1 LRKSLQPGKILV
13 KPTSSDPGPRWPRAA
28 KHSADWGLI
37 AAGKGEKTMRWIA
50 VFFAALALNAAS
62 AQVPSAPVR
71 AIAPFCSPG
80 GVVCVSVAIDGDGRA
95 SYSVSRL
102 GAPVIAPSRL
112 GFMLT
117 DAPKIERGLA
127 IMGSS
132 ERAFDETWEQPW
144 GERRLVRNQ
153 YRELSVAFA
162 EREGLQRRFAVV
174 FRVYDDGLGF
184 RYEVPAQDGLATA
197 RISAELTEF
206 VIADPGEAW
215 WIPALEWNREEYLYN
230 RTAIDAVGLAQT
242 PITFRT
248 EDGLHLSLHEAAL
261 VDYAGMNLSRAEGQ
275 RFRAM
280 LTPGVTAASVVRDT
294 PFLTPWRT
302 LQISDNAAGL
312 AMSNLILNLNE
323 PNALGDV
330 SFFEPMTYVG
340 IWWEMHLGQASWAFG
355 ERHGATTERAI
366 RAIDFAADNGFGGVL
381 IEGWNVGWDGNW
393 FGNGW
398 DFSFTQAYPDF
409 DLERVAAHAQARG
422 VQIIGHHETGG
433 NAYHYERQMRD
444 GFALYQR
451 LGVHVVKTGY
461 VADAG
466 QAQGEGPDG
475 APTMIWH
482 ESQTMV
488 RHQQRVVEEAFA
500 HGIAVNPHEPVKDT
514 GLRRT
519 YPNLVSRE
527 GARGMEFNAWGQ
539 PGNPPEHESN
549 LVFTRLLA
557 GPMDFTPGIFGMQT
571 SSPDGV
577 ATTWAKQLAL
587 YVVIYSPIQ
596 MAADLITSY
605 EANPGPF
612 QFIRDV
618 PSDWEESL
626 VLNGEVGDYVT
637 IARQE
642 RGGADWYL
650 GAITDENPRVLE
662 TPLSFLAPGRRYRAH
677 IYADAQDAHWRD
689 GRERIV
695 ISAREVTRADVLTL
709 RLAPG
714 GGQAIRFEALPGR
727 TRGS

>member
-1 LRKSLQPGKILV
+1 
-13 KPTSSDPGPRWPRAA
+13 
-28 KHSADWGLI
+28 
-37 AAGKGEKTMRWIA
+37 MRWIA
-50 VFFAALALNAAS
+50 VIFAVLALGAAQ
-62 AQVPSAPVR
+62 AQERPAR
-71 AIAPFCSPG
+71 AVSTDRFCSPNE
-80 GVVCVSVAIDGDGRA
+80 VVCVGVQLDGDGRA
-95 SYSVSRL
+95 AYSVSRL

-117 DAPKIERGLA
+117 DAPKIERGLVMTGA
-127 IMGSS
+127 A
-132 ERAFDETWEQPW
+132 ERTVDETWEQPW
-144 GERRLVRNQ
+144 GERRLVRNH
-153 YRELSVAFA
+153 YRELRVDFS
-162 EREGLQRRFAVV
+162 ERDGLRRRFAVV
-174 FRVYDDGLGF
+174 FRVYDDGIGF
-184 RYEVPAQDGLATA
+184 RYEAPAQDHLITA

-215 WIPALEWNREEYLYN
+215 WSPALEWNREEYLYN

-242 PITFRT
+242 PITFRS
-248 EDGLHLSLHEAAL
+248 EDGLHLSIHEAAL
-261 VDYAGMNLSRAEGQ
+261 IDYAGMNLSRAEGQ

-280 LTPGVTAASVVRDT
+280 LTPGVAAASVVRDT
-294 PFLTPWRT
+294 PFVTPWRT
-302 LQISDNAAGL
+302 VQISEDAAGL
-312 AMSNLILNLNE
+312 AMSSLILNLNE

-330 SFFEPMTYVG
+330 SFFRPMTYVG
-340 IWWEMHLGQASWAFG
+340 IWWEMHLGQATWGSG
-355 ERHGATTERAI
+355 DRHGATTERAL
-366 RAIDFAADNGFGGVL
+366 RAIDFAAENGFGGVL

-393 FGNGW
+393 FGTGW
-398 DFSFTQAYPDF
+398 DFSFTEAYPDF
-409 DLERVAAHAQARG
+409 DLERVADYAAERR

-433 NAYHYERQMRD
+433 NAYHYERAMAE
-444 GFALYQR
+444 GFALYQS
-451 LGVHVVKTGY
+451 LGIHVVKTGY

-466 QAQGEGPDG
+466 QAQGAGPDG
-475 APTMIWH
+475 SPTMIWH

-488 RHQQRVVEEAFA
+488 RHQQQVVEEAYA
-500 HGIAVNPHEPVKDT
+500 HAIAINPHEPVKDT

-539 PGNPPEHESN
+539 PGNPPEHETN

-557 GPMDFTPGIFGMQT
+557 GPMDFTPGIFGMET
-571 SSPDGV
+571 LSPDGV

-596 MAADLITSY
+596 MAADLIENY

-618 PSDWEESL
+618 PTDWEESL

-637 IARQE
+637 VARLE

-662 TPLSFLAPGRRYRAH
+662 VGLSFLEPGRQYRAQ
-677 IYADAQDAHWRD
+677 IYADAPDAHWQT

-695 ISAREVTRADVLTL
+695 IVDQIVMSEDSLTL

-714 GGQAIRFEALPGR
+714 GGQAIRFEAL
-727 TRGS
+727 